1 MFLAMVKRNL
11 LLYFRDKASVFFS
24 MLGVLLIILMYVLF
38 LGRMIEGYAGGFS
51 SDARFF
57 TDSWVMAGVIASA
70 TMTTCLAGFGIMVED
85 RAKKISMDFDSAPIK
100 RSTIVLS
107 YVLASVV
114 IGLMMTLLTLLLGEI
129 YIVAYGGSLLSP
141 LALLQVLGV
150 VILSVAASSAFIFF
164 LVATMKS
171 QNAFGTL
178 SSVIGTLIGF
188 LTGTYVPIGNL
199 TAIAPLIKIIPLSH
213 AAAALRQIMIGEV
226 MDVSYIPEETRLF
239 MGIEFQVGST
249 ILPFWSHLVI
259 LFATFVLFYGLS
271 VWRLSRY
278 KQKA

>member
-1 MFLAMVKRNL
+1 MLLAMVKRNL

-24 MLGVLLIILMYVLF
+24 MLGVILIILMYVLF
-38 LGRMIEGYAGGFS
+38 LGQMITNYATGFS
-51 SDARFF
+51 GAARFF
-57 TDSWVMAGVIASA
+57 TDSWVMAGVVASA

-85 RAKKISMDFDSAPIK
+85 RAKKIAMDFDSAPIR

-107 YVLASVV
+107 YVIASVV
-114 IGLMMTLLTLLLGEI
+114 IGLMMTCLTLVMGEI
-129 YIVAYGGSLLSP
+129 YIVAYGGELLSP
-141 LALLQVLGV
+141 LALIKVLGIV
-150 VILSVAASSAFIFF
+150 VLSVAASSAFIFF

-178 SSVIGTLIGF
+178 SSLIGTLIGF

-199 TAIAPLIKIIPLSH
+199 TAIAPLIKIVPLSH
-213 AAAALRQIMIGEV
+213 AAAALRQVMVGEV
-226 MDVSYIPEETRLF
+226 MDIAYIPEADRLF
-239 MGIEFQVGST
+239 MGIQFKVGDT
-249 ILPFWSHLVI
+249 ILSFWAHLAI

-271 VWRLSRY
+271 VWKLSRY